1 LWVERGERREERGE
15 RREERGERR
24 EERGEILSLKKRGKT
39 VVSNFVKF
47 SLKHIRERDG
57 K

>member
-1 LWVERGERREERGE
+1 LRLERGERREERGE
-15 RREERGERR
+15 RREERYQNIEFQ
-24 EERGEILSLKKRGKT
+24 KRVKT

-47 SLKHIRERDG
+47 SLKQIRERDG